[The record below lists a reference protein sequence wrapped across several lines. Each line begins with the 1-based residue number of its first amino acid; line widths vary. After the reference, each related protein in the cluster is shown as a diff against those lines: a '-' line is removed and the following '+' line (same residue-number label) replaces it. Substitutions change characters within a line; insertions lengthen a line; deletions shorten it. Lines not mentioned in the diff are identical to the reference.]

1 MNIVM
6 FNKIKHK
13 MKSIIDIKVV
23 VFFGIDSW
31 DSSVGMNSEH
41 LLNEEIITLTKLHA
55 GGM

>member
-1 MNIVM
+1 
-6 FNKIKHK
+6 

-23 VFFGIDSW
+23 VFFGIDRW

-41 LLNEEIITLTKLHA
+41 LLNEKIITLTKLHA